1 MTMVLVIKWKA
12 QSLTMILKTMVGDCG
27 FNLKVKTIVGNYGF
41 KMKKN
46 NNKVDNDM
54 LGKDI
59 RWSNI
64 GT

>member
-1 MTMVLVIKWKA
+1 
-12 QSLTMILKTMVGDCG
+12 MILKTMVGDCG

-59 RWSNI
+59 R
-64 GT
+64 